1 MRGIYTGKDA
11 QKLVVSLDETSAKD
25 KLISGGKAS
34 KLARLKQSGFLVPEG
49 YVLTTKAF
57 DKFTEV
63 NSLTLNLLHKTNAL
77 KKNIVIPTEL
87 KLILK
92 MISDKKIGTLI
103 FRSSSVFE
111 DSSDFS
117 FAGMY
122 ESVPR
127 VESYQELEE
136 AVKKCYM
143 SAFDRKVISYSL
155 DAGLKSIPKL
165 ALLIQ
170 RFVNPDTAGVVFT
183 VNPKSGDRSEV
194 VINSVRGFAGKL
206 LAGEQEGD
214 EWICRKSGGAL
225 CLKEPQKS
233 LKLNQVYLI
242 RDTALKIE
250 EQLGSPQDIEWVI
263 ENKKLYIVQS
273 RPITNLPEPQESN
286 YFSNMGERAEL
297 DLLDLNVQKPLNFSF
312 MKEIMYNSITSI
324 NNIYGWSYVPNLRL
338 INGYAYQQKYD
349 PELDGEVP
357 HEYSENLFYLK
368 NLIPNKWKMLLKKV
382 NKLTKEILSSTNQI
396 KDLQDAYSHMEE
408 NWFKWKK
415 MFDIHY
421 IVTNSCLGA
430 VNEFIY
436 FINETTKQNYSP
448 MQVYQILEGRGNYQ
462 ARINDRIW
470 KLSRILKN
478 NPNALNALYNIRKSD
493 EFLGLKISNSYKP
506 FFDAFNQFVRKQGKI
521 MYTLDISENCWEED
535 PLRLLHMIAA
545 MARETRN
552 NSRENFR
559 NTQLARTKLLESIY
573 KAIGND
579 TLSLNKF
586 ERLMAI
592 AVECN
597 KILQNRDVLIL
608 NPAFYSA
615 HKFFLKIGDLLSK
628 NQTISSNKDIFYLY
642 PNEIKRGLFYTS
654 INFLEL
660 VDRRKAELL
669 FYSNLRAP
677 SSIRKEEPY
686 KSANEPES
694 KIKVLKGVGVSP
706 GKASGEVII
715 IKNFRERNDNPTKKR
730 ILVAHNFDLAWTPLF
745 HFASGIITELDTGS
759 LSHWTVIAR
768 EYGIPAIVGVNGILN
783 EVKDHDIVEIDGDL
797 GTVKIH
803 KSRRAR
809 NKQDANSNLS

>member
-1 MRGIYTGKDA
+1 
-11 QKLVVSLDETSAKD
+11 
-25 KLISGGKAS
+25 
-34 KLARLKQSGFLVPEG
+34 LARLKRSGFLVPEG

-63 NSLTLNLLHKTNAL
+63 NSLTSDLLYETNAL

-92 MISDKKIGTLI
+92 MIVDKKIGTLI
-103 FRSSSVFE
+103 VRSSSVFE
-111 DSSDFS
+111 DSSNFS

-143 SAFDRKVISYSL
+143 SAFDKRVISYSL
-155 DAGLKSIPKL
+155 DAGLKSVPKL

-170 RFVNPDTAGVVFT
+170 RFVDPDTAGVVFT

-206 LAGEQEGD
+206 LAGGQEGD

-233 LKLNQVYLI
+233 LMLNQVYLI
-242 RDTALKIE
+242 SDTALKIE
-250 EQLGSPQDIEWVI
+250 EQLGAPQDIEWVI
-263 ENKKLYIVQS
+263 ESEKLYIVQS

-286 YFSNMGERAEL
+286 YFSNIGEHAEL
-297 DLLDLNVQKPLNFSF
+297 DLLYLNVQKPLNFSF
-312 MKEIMYNSITSI
+312 MKEIMDNSLRSI
-324 NNIYGWSYVPNLRL
+324 NNIYGWSYALNLRL
-338 INGYAYQQKYD
+338 INGYAYGQRYNSA
-349 PELDGEVP
+349 LDDEVP
-357 HEYSENLFYLK
+357 YEYLENLFYLK
-368 NLIPNKWKMLLKKV
+368 NLIPDKWEKLLKKV
-382 NKLTKEILSSTNQI
+382 NKLTKEILSSANQI
-396 KDLQDAYSHMEE
+396 KDLRNAYSHMEE

-415 MFDIHY
+415 IFDIYY
-421 IVTNSCLGA
+421 IVTNGCTGA
-430 VNEFIY
+430 VNEFID
-436 FINETTKQNYSP
+436 FINKVTKQNYSP
-448 MQVYQILEGRGNYQ
+448 MQVYQILGGRGNYQ
-462 ARINDRIW
+462 IRINDRIW

-478 NPNALNALYNIRKSD
+478 NPNALNALNNVCKS
-493 EFLGLKISNSYKP
+493 EKFLGLEISNSYKP

-521 MYTLDISENCWEED
+521 MYALDISESCWEEY
-535 PLRLLHMIAA
+535 PFRLLNMIVAL
-545 MARETRN
+545 ARETRN
-552 NSRENFR
+552 NFKENFR
-559 NTQLARTKLLESIY
+559 NTQLARTQLLESIY

-579 TLSLNKF
+579 ILSLNKF
-586 ERLMAI
+586 ERLMTI

-628 NQTISSNKDIFYLY
+628 NQTISSNNDIFYLY
-642 PNEIKRGLFYTS
+642 PNEIKRGLSYTS
-654 INFLEL
+654 INFFEL

-677 SSIRKEEPY
+677 TSIRNEEFY
-686 KSANEPES
+686 KTANVSES
-694 KIKVLKGVGVSP
+694 KIKILKGAGVSP

-715 IKNFRERNDNPTKKR
+715 VKSFRGENDNPDNKK
-730 ILVAHNFDLAWTPLF
+730 ILVAYNFDLAWTPLF
-745 HFASGIITELDTGS
+745 HFAVGIITELDTGS

-768 EYGIPAIVGVNGILN
+768 EHGIPAIVGVHGILN
-783 EVKDHDIVEIDGDL
+783 EVKNHDIVEIDGNL

-803 KSRRAR
+803 KFRSAR
-809 NKQDANSNLS
+809 QK